1 MSKPTILI
9 LSIVYLASVLIVGI
23 FGMQVMSFNN
33 VNYIESI
40 TINLQEVEF
49 SDNQIPVILKEDESD
64 NPDEK
69 RYTILCKYSNNLT
82 IFANPIIIAK
92 DPTLDATNRNLR
104 ITKDNNNDDSII
116 YENGVFKVNKIP
128 LNNSVEFTFYSQDSS
143 NKFMTITLIVVK

>member
-49 SDNQIPVILKEDESD
+49 SDNQIPYILQEDETE

-69 RYTILCKYSNNLT
+69 RYTIVCSYSNNLT
-82 IFANPIIIAK
+82 IFANPIIVAK

-104 ITKDNNNDDSII
+104 ITKDNNDDSIV

-128 LNNSVEFTFYSQDSS
+128 LNRSVEFTFYSQDSS
-143 NKFMTITLIVVK
+143 NKFMTITLVVI